1 MARRLPA
8 SVITWSCRQY
18 RRFESCRGHSLT
30 SADINPCKIH
40 AIKAPG
46 VAPQQKGHHHE
57 PNGIDLIP
65 GHELVDDLVRRVG
78 PDEAVRLFNEGFRCP
93 VSSIAELRRRLSDTE
108 GRIAL

>member
-1 MARRLPA
+1 
-8 SVITWSCRQY
+8 
-18 RRFESCRGHSLT
+18 
-30 SADINPCKIH
+30 
-40 AIKAPG
+40 